1 MVTLTIDGR
10 TVSVPE
16 GTTILEA
23 AQTLRISIPTLCY
36 LKDINEIGAC
46 RICMVEVEGYARLV
60 PSCDSAVSEGMVVYT
75 SSPRVR
81 EARRVNLR
89 LLLSQ
94 HETKC
99 TKCTRSGNCKL
110 QQLTNDYNLLGDHYI
125 DDLKNIPTDYSNPV
139 VRIENRCVKCMRC
152 IQVCEKIQGM
162 GIWDLMGT
170 GTRTTVGVAHTR
182 TLGESDCTF
191 CGQCIT
197 HCPVGGLQE
206 HDDTGKVFD
215 ALANKDRIT
224 VVQVAPAVRAAWAEF
239 YHLDPKFATA
249 ERMVTALKT
258 MGFDYV
264 FDTDFAADLT
274 IMEEGSEF
282 IERFTHR
289 NKYHWPMFTS
299 CCPGW
304 VRFLKGQFPSYTE
317 NLSTAKSPQ
326 QMFGAVAKSYF
337 AQKIGVDPKK
347 LFVVSIMPCTA
358 KKAECALPTMKDEQ
372 GDPDVD
378 VVLTTREIVR
388 MLRGEQINPAVL
400 PETPFDSP
408 LGTGTGAAVVFGATG
423 GVMDAALRSAYYL
436 ITGKEPKPDAFSAV
450 RGMDSW
456 KEAVFT
462 IPGAGNVRV
471 AVVSGLGNTRKLMHA
486 IDEGD
491 VDYDF
496 VEVMAFP
503 GGGAGR
509 AGAGSISRRYPVEH
523 RQECQGAVLPPEQG
537 RAGAVPGIPES
548 SAGRKVPPSAAHR
561 PQRLEDAQRKVKG
574 RPTRAFLFMKRLQKR
589 TAGGGPLQLGLLT
602 HGCAA
607 VGAELAVACGAADG
621 ADLEGHLG
629 LVHRRLVLPGLAGLQ
644 LGDTLLAGV
653 DGSHHVL
660 DGVGDVAL
668 VLRHEPFADGAVV
681 LLNGALLAI
690 LVLAVS
696 LRVWALSAATSARS
710 LALSTAMPAYSC
722 AFLLMSLRI
731 PIVTTPFHISRLSR
745 RVHTRDSA
753 RHIFLLTPV

>member
-372 GDPDVD
+372 GDQDVD

-471 AVVSGLGNTRKLMHA
+471 AVVSGLFTLIFVFSNT
-486 IDEGD
+486 
-491 VDYDF
+491 
-496 VEVMAFP
+496 
-503 GGGAGR
+503 
-509 AGAGSISRRYPVEH
+509 
-523 RQECQGAVLPPEQG
+523 
-537 RAGAVPGIPES
+537 
-548 SAGRKVPPSAAHR
+548 
-561 PQRLEDAQRKVKG
+561 
-574 RPTRAFLFMKRLQKR
+574 
-589 TAGGGPLQLGLLT
+589 
-602 HGCAA
+602 AA
-607 VGAELAVACGAADG
+607 VGWGW
-621 ADLEGHLG
+621 
-629 LVHRRLVLPGLAGLQ
+629 RLVEGAVDLLFGVVMLAHPLLSASLIPVIVGIWVFIRGLMYLIDALKWRRSRARERSGYAVIGVLLMVLGFLMVIDDRFGLIPVAYLLAAIFLFLGFAGL
-644 LGDTLLAGV
+644 T
-653 DGSHHVL
+653 
-660 DGVGDVAL
+660 VAFGM
-668 VLRHEPFADGAVV
+668 R
-681 LLNGALLAI
+681 
-690 LVLAVS
+690 
-696 LRVWALSAATSARS
+696 
-710 LALSTAMPAYSC
+710 
-722 AFLLMSLRI
+722 RI
-731 PIVTTPFHISRLSR
+731 Q
-745 RVHTRDSA
+745 RDA
-753 RHIFLLTPV
+753 EA